1 MTSELTLEQRQFVDS
16 YLDAAG
22 EELIAFRR
30 RMHSQPELSGEEYAT
45 TESIVSR
52 LLVADLNPIVLPS
65 GTGVICDVSSPG
77 AGPDSPIV
85 AIRCDIDALA
95 MNDESYAPYASTRD
109 GVAHCC
115 GHDVHTTIVLGAG
128 LLLTRLLQAED
139 APVGT
144 VRLIFEPSE
153 ETIPGGSVEIVAEG
167 YLKDVGA
174 IYGLHC
180 DPKVDIGHV
189 GVTDGAVASAADVVE
204 LDVLGPGGHTARPEN
219 TVDMIRVAAA
229 LASELPR
236 RMSEATAGPN
246 EVRLTFG
253 SLQAGDAPNVIPTTA
268 HLEGTM
274 RAQNREGWQSAG
286 AHLEN
291 LIEQELGPT
300 GAHWRVDYS
309 KGVPPIVNDPATT
322 GVLREAVADVLGPE
336 AIVPTEQSWG
346 GDTFAWYLE
355 EIPGTYV
362 RLGTHDP
369 ESGEERLDLH
379 AGTFDVDE
387 RSITIGVRL
396 MTATAL
402 AWLNQAQ
409 AQ

>member
-1 MTSELTLEQRQFVDS
+1 MTNELTPEQRQFVDS

-45 TESIVSR
+45 TEAIVSR

-65 GTGVICDVSSPG
+65 GTGVICDVTS
-77 AGPDSPIV
+77 ANATPDSPIV

-128 LLLTRLLQAED
+128 LLLTRLLHADD
-139 APVGT
+139 APQGT

-167 YLKDVGA
+167 YLDGVSA

-180 DPKVDIGHV
+180 DPKVDIGQV

-236 RMSEATAGPN
+236 RMSEVTAGPN

-274 RAQNREGWQSAG
+274 RAQNRDGWQAAG
-286 AHLEN
+286 THLEN

-322 GVLREAVADVLGPE
+322 AVLRGAVADVLSPE

-362 RLGTHDP
+362 RLGTHNP

-396 MTATAL
+396 MVATAL
-402 AWLNQAQ
+402 AWLESQQ
-409 AQ
+409 

>member
-1 MTSELTLEQRQFVDS
+1 MTNELTPEQRKFVDS

-45 TESIVSR
+45 TEAIVSR

-65 GTGVICDVSSPG
+65 GTGVICDVTS
-77 AGPDSPIV
+77 ANATPDSPMV

-128 LLLTRLLQAED
+128 LLLTRLLHADD
-139 APVGT
+139 APQGT

-167 YLKDVGA
+167 YLDGVSA

-180 DPKVDIGHV
+180 DPKVDIGQV

-236 RMSEATAGPN
+236 RMSEVTAGPN

-274 RAQNREGWQSAG
+274 RAQNRDGWQAAG
-286 AHLEN
+286 THLEN

-322 GVLREAVADVLGPE
+322 AVLRGAVADVLSPE

-362 RLGTHDP
+362 RLGTHNP

-396 MTATAL
+396 MVATAL
-402 AWLNQAQ
+402 AWLESQQ
-409 AQ
+409 